1 MLNVKSEKVLYEV
14 PTFLFAV
21 HTVVA
26 DLGEIKTLEETV
38 KNALSKVNKLEG
50 VIIILV
56 GFYGLQSF
64 FFNKNSVFQ
73 SQTGLFLFFCLFEA
87 KIFL

>member
-64 FFNKNSVFQ
+64 FF
-73 SQTGLFLFFCLFEA
+73 
-87 KIFL
+87 